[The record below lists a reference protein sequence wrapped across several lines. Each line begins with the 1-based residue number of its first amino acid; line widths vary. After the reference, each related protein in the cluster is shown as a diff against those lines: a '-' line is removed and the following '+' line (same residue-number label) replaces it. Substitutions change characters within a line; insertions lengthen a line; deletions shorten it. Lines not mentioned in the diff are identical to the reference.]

1 MGRAGLSP
9 LGDGIRM
16 HGLEELLL
24 EGLESG
30 EGVEVT
36 PEYFAER
43 RRALKARLSQ
53 RDDKN
58 G

>member
-1 MGRAGLSP
+1 MKTKTKRVVTQKDA
-9 LGDGIRM
+9 R
-16 HGLEELLL
+16 LEELLL

-43 RRALKARLSQ
+43 RRALKARLSR
-53 RDDKN
+53 RDD
-58 G
+58 GG

>member
-1 MGRAGLSP
+1 MKTKTKRVVTQKDA
-9 LGDGIRM
+9 R
-16 HGLEELLL
+16 LEELLL